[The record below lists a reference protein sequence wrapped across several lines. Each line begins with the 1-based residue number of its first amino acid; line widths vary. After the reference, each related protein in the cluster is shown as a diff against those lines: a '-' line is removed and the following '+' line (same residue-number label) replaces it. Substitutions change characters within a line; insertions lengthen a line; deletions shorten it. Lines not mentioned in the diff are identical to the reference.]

1 MLLNEESLYISGL
14 TNMASSVSKRMG
26 PSYVQADCFDDKNY
40 IKDFCE
46 CYEVDESNVELV
58 QQNTSFEDLMT
69 DLFGDDVDKLIE
81 GLTHWIHMRAGEP
94 RRILS
99 VENRKLLDV
108 LSEGYGPFYYV
119 EDIYFIEFEKMVI
132 CFMIGNDE

>member
-1 MLLNEESLYISGL
+1 
-14 TNMASSVSKRMG
+14 
-26 PSYVQADCFDDKNY
+26 
-40 IKDFCE
+40 
-46 CYEVDESNVELV
+46 
-58 QQNTSFEDLMT
+58 
-69 DLFGDDVDKLIE
+69 
-81 GLTHWIHMRAGEP
+81 MRAGEP

-99 VENRKLLDV
+99 VDNRKLLDA